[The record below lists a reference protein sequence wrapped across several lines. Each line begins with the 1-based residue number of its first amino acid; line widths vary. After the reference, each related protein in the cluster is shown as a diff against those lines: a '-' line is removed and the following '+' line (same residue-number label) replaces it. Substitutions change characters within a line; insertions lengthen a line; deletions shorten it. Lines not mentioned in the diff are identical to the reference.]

1 MAEQELVDKKVEVKA
16 EDKKPDVKVEEKKQV
31 KTKEPEYTET
41 QLRAMDQ
48 GWKPK
53 TDFDGPEE
61 MFIDAGEF
69 IRRGELFGKIEQQR
83 KEVSEL
89 RKTMRTMQE
98 HHSKVKEAE
107 FQRALDVLKKQK
119 IAALKEGEPEQIV
132 EIDEQMD
139 QVRDALAESK
149 AEGEREKVREQ
160 VKAEQPDPRFTSWV
174 DRNRWYAQDGEL
186 KTFADSIGIAYTK
199 SNPGID
205 PVEVLKYV
213 EKRVKVAYPDK
224 FRNPNRDKAN
234 AVEDGGGTRSGGT
247 GSKKSVDDY
256 EMTPEEEKVFSTL
269 HRSDPKYWTKERYT
283 ADLKTKSYV
292 RVAGS

>member
-1 MAEQELVDKKVEVKA
+1 MAEEKVVDTKVETKVEDTKKV
-16 EDKKPDVKVEEKKQV
+16 EDKKPEL
-31 KTKEPEYTET
+31 TEI
-41 QLRAMDQ
+41 QLKAMDQ

-61 MFIDAGEF
+61 MFIDAAEF

-89 RKTMRTMQE
+89 RKTMRMMQD

-107 FQRALDVLKKQK
+107 FQRALDTLKKQK
-119 IAALKEGEPEQIV
+119 IAALKDGEPEQIV
-132 EIDEQMD
+132 EIDDQMD
-139 QVRDALAESK
+139 KVRDALAETKVS
-149 AEGEREKVREQ
+149 AERERVREE
-160 VKAEQPDPRFTSWV
+160 VRSEQPDPRFTSWV
-174 DRNRWYAQDGEL
+174 DKNRWYAQDTEL
-186 KTFADSIGIAYTK
+186 KSFADSIGIAYTK
-199 SNPGID
+199 AHPGID

-213 EKRVKVAYPDK
+213 EKRTKVAYPDK
-224 FRNPNRDKAN
+224 FRNPNREKVN
-234 AVEDGGGTRSGGT
+234 VVEDGGGIRSGGT